1 VPFGLVLSILFHAT
15 LLGWALFG
23 LRSTPPL
30 SPDTPAI
37 SADLITPSEFLRLKQ
52 GSEDAKHLETKANDK
67 PTPDDSKNDTKKE
80 SNAPPPPPPP
90 AEDQVAKTE
99 PPPEP
104 EAPDVVEPPPP
115 PPPPEAT
122 KSEPDPIAKKLQETP
137 PPAAAQPPPPPE
149 PAPGP
154 TPEEK
159 KAEEE
164 KQTAEAAKKKADEEA
179 KKKAEDEAKKKAEED
194 AKKKAADEAKKKAL
208 AEAKKKAAEDA
219 KKKKL
224 AELKKKKKEEARKKA
239 EAAKKQFD
247 PSKIASLL
255 EKSPDDS
262 PPKALLDK
270 DRQKKGQQA
279 SGSKN
284 DAFDT
289 GKEAGTTNGTD
300 TVLSAREQDLLKGML
315 KQQLNAC
322 WRPPG
327 TGGGEEVPVVGL
339 HWELNPDGSL
349 AGEPRVESAPNTTA
363 GQVYAEAALR
373 AVRMCSPF
381 RLPPDKYEGGWK
393 YIDWTFD
400 PRQML

>member
-1 VPFGLVLSILFHAT
+1 MPFGLVLSLFFHAA
-15 LLGWALFG
+15 LLGWALFAM
-23 LRSTPPL
+23 RSAPPL

-52 GSEDAKHLETKANDK
+52 GSEDAKNLETKANDK
-67 PTPDDSKNDTKKE
+67 PTPDDSKNDTKKP
-80 SNAPPPPPPP
+80 SNAPPPP
-90 AEDQVAKTE
+90 AEEQVAKTE

-104 EAPDVVEPPPP
+104 EPPEAAQPPPP
-115 PPPPEAT
+115 PPPAEAA

-137 PPAAAQPPPPPE
+137 PPAAAAPPE

-164 KQTAEAAKKKADEEA
+164 RQAAEARKKAQDEAKKKADEEA
-179 KKKAEDEAKKKAEED
+179 KKKAEEEAKKKAE
-194 AKKKAADEAKKKAL
+194 
-208 AEAKKKAAEDA
+208 AEAKKKKAEEEA
-219 KKKKL
+219 KKKKI
-224 AELKKKKKEEARKKA
+224 AQLKKKKREEARKKA
-239 EAAKKQFD
+239 AAAKKKFD
-247 PSKIASLL
+247 PSKIAALL
-255 EKSPDDS
+255 DKSPDDA

-270 DRQKKGQQA
+270 DKRKKGEQA
-279 SGSKN
+279 SGSKA
-284 DAFDT
+284 DAFHT
-289 GKEAGTTNGTD
+289 GKEAGTARGTD

-315 KQQLNAC
+315 KSQLNGC

-327 TGGGEEVPVVGL
+327 TGGGEEVPVVEL
-339 HWELNPDGSL
+339 HWELNPDGTL
-349 AGEPRVESAPNTTA
+349 AGEPRVTSAPNTTA

-373 AVRMCSPF
+373 AVRMCAPF
-381 RLPPDKYEGGWK
+381 HLPADKYEGGWK

>member
-1 VPFGLVLSILFHAT
+1 MPFGLFLSLLLHAS
-15 LLGWALFG
+15 LLGWALFSTH
-23 LRSTPPL
+23 STPPL

-52 GSEDAKHLETKANDK
+52 GAEDAKHLDTKANDK
-67 PTPDDSKNDTKKE
+67 PTLDESKNDTPKPA
-80 SNAPPPPPPP
+80 NAPPPPPPP
-90 AEDQVAKTE
+90 AEEQVAKAE

-104 EAPDVVEPPPP
+104 QPPEAAEPPPP
-115 PPPPEAT
+115 PPPAEPP
-122 KSEPDPIAKKLQETP
+122 KSDPIAKKLEE
-137 PPAAAQPPPPPE
+137 APPPPPPPTPE

-164 KQTAEAAKKKADEEA
+164 RKQAEEAQKKADEEA
-179 KKKAEDEAKKKAEED
+179 KKKAEEEAR
-194 AKKKAADEAKKKAL
+194 KKAADEAKKKAE
-208 AEAKKKAAEDA
+208 AEAKKKKLEEE
-219 KKKKL
+219 KKKKA
-224 AELKKKKKEEARKKA
+224 AELKKKKQEEAKKKA

-255 EKSPDDS
+255 DKSPDDAT
-262 PPKALLDK
+262 PKALLDK
-270 DRQKKGQQA
+270 DKRKKGQQA
-279 SGSKN
+279 SGSKP

-289 GKEAGTTNGTD
+289 GKEAGVATGTD

-315 KQQLNAC
+315 KSQLNGC

-327 TGGGEEVPVVGL
+327 TGGGDEVPVVEL

-349 AGEPRVESAPNTTA
+349 ASDPRVTSAPNTTA

-393 YIDWTFD
+393 VIDWTFD